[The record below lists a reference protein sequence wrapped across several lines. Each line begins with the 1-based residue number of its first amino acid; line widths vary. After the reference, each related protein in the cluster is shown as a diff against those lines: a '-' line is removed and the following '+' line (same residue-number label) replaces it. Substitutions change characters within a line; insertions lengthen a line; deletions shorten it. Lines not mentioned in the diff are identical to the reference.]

1 MLTNKEIGFL
11 EETVRIGRS
20 GAQRGAGGPFGA
32 LVVLEDRIIGQG
44 ANEVL
49 LTNDPTAHAEI
60 VAIRQAC
67 RLLDHFQLTGCDI
80 YASCEPCP
88 MCLGAIYWARPRRII
103 YANTRKD
110 AAMIGFDDDFIYSE
124 IEKGVGERKI
134 PFIHHPLPGAVLLFE
149 EWKTMESRLKY

>member
-1 MLTNKEIGFL
+1 MLTNKEISFL

-20 GAQRGAGGPFGA
+20 GARRGAGGPFGA
-32 LVVLEDRIIGQG
+32 LVVLDDTIIGQG
-44 ANEVL
+44 SNEVL

-67 RLLDHFQLTGCDI
+67 RHLGHFQLTGCDI

-88 MCLGAIYWARPRRII
+88 MCLGAIYWSRPGRII

-110 AAMIGFDDDFIYSE
+110 AAMIGFDDDVIYLE
-124 IEKGVGERKI
+124 IEKRVEERRM
-134 PFIHHPLPGAVLLFE
+134 PFIHHPLPGAISLFD